1 MPAPP
6 HSPAAGAGP
15 APSPALPA
23 PSAARP
29 AAESRTLPNGL
40 AVLVEPIGR
49 VRSAAFSLLVPAGSA
64 YDPPGKNA
72 CAAVLCDLLG
82 RGAGHLDSR
91 AFTAAL
97 DDLGTHRGESPG
109 ATFLSAGAA
118 CLADRLP
125 DALRLYRDLFRDPH
139 LPEAE
144 FEPARDGLRQSLR
157 ALLDDPAGRAM
168 RELRRRAH
176 PAPWGLPAD
185 GTPAGLDAL
194 IHQDVLNHHA
204 AVVRPNGAVLAA
216 AGRVDPDAFFRLA
229 EELFADWDPKPP
241 PAIRNGP
248 RGPARDHIDHDGA
261 QTQIALALP
270 AAAYG
275 EAGYY
280 EAWAAAAVLGGGMS
294 SRLFTEVR
302 EKRGLCYSVGSHL
315 SGLKCGPDPD
325 APRRGRLVVHAG
337 TTPDRAQE
345 TLNVT
350 LAELRKLKEGV
361 TDGELARCVA
371 RAKSGLVMQQE
382 STLSRAGGLARD
394 WHHLARIKPLSEI
407 LAAVDALT
415 AETVSAA
422 VAEWPDEPE
431 TALTLGPAGLTWDGA
446 EG

>member
-1 MPAPP
+1 MPAPIR
-6 HSPAAGAGP
+6 AP

-23 PSAARP
+23 PTAARP
-29 AAESRTLPNGL
+29 AAEHRTLANGL
-40 AVLVEPIGR
+40 TVLVEPLGR
-49 VRSAAFSLLVPAGSA
+49 VRSGAFSMLVPAGAA

-82 RGAGHLDSR
+82 RGAGDRDSR

-97 DDLGTHRGESPG
+97 DDLGAHRGESAG
-109 ATFLSAGAA
+109 TTFLSAGAA

-125 DALRLYRDLFRDPH
+125 DALRLYRDLFLAPR
-139 LPEAE
+139 LPEEE
-144 FEPARDGLRQSLR
+144 FEPARDGLRQSLL
-157 ALLDDPAGRAM
+157 ALLDDPAGRSM

-176 PAPWGLPAD
+176 PAPWGLPSD

-194 IHQDVLNHHA
+194 TYQDVRNHHA
-204 AVVRPNGAVLAA
+204 AVVRPNGAVLAV
-216 AGRVDPDAFFRLA
+216 AGRVDPDRFFALA

-241 PAIRNGP
+241 PAIKNGP
-248 RGPARDHIDHDGA
+248 RGPARDHIDHAGA

-345 TLNVT
+345 TLDVT
-350 LAELRKLKEGV
+350 LAELRKLKAGV

-394 WHHLARIKPLSEI
+394 WHHLARIKPLSET

-422 VAEWPDEPE
+422 VAAWPDDPE
-431 TALTLGPAGLTWDGA
+431 TALTLGPAGLVWGGT
-446 EG
+446 ER